1 MMNISEIEAYI
12 SVGSTNSVCVSKHLL
27 DEYPGLV
34 RSVSIA
40 AGNRVLVEFDTY
52 GYDEGGLLVEFIY
65 GSLSEAIYSIGLYL
79 GAGIEHWE
87 NFNRSG
93 NYPSPPGDVDFLSSE
108 ALFERNLSM
117 CAVELPTGWLE
128 KRIPSTYWRE
138 IAGEQE

>member
-1 MMNISEIEAYI
+1 
-12 SVGSTNSVCVSKHLL
+12 LL

-40 AGNRVLVEFDTY
+40 AGSRVLVEFDTR

-79 GAGIEHWE
+79 GVGIEHWE

-93 NYPSPPGDVDFLSSE
+93 NYPSPPGNVDFLSSVT
-108 ALFERNLSM
+108 LLERNLSM
-117 CAVELPTGWLE
+117 GVVEFPTGWLE

-138 IAGEQE
+138 IAGEQK